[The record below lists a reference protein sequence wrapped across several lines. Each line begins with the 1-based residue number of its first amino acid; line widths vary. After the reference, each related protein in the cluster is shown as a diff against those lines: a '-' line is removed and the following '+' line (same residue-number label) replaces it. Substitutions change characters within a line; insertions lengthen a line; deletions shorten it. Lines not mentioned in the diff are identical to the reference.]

1 MEIEKVWGEYQV
13 ALKSFLHTKVSNEAD
28 VDDLLQ
34 EVLIKTYHSF
44 HTIKESTSVRSW
56 LFQVAN
62 NTVIDFYRKNKRT
75 KALDEQADWH
85 LEDENHARSQLS
97 NCILPFINELP
108 EEQANLL
115 KAIDIDNM
123 SQKEHAEQLG
133 ISYSTLKSRVQKS
146 RHSLKAVFD
155 QCCHFSIDKRGNLF
169 DYEEKPFGCNPC
181 K

>member
-13 ALKSFLHTKVSNEAD
+13 ALKRFLHTKVNNEAD

-34 EVLIKTYHSF
+34 EVLIKTYHNF
-44 HTIKESTSVRSW
+44 HTIKESSSVKSW

-62 NTVIDFYRKNKRT
+62 NTIIDFYRKNKRT
-75 KALDEQADWH
+75 KALDEQANWH
-85 LEDENHARSQLS
+85 VEDENHVRDQLS
-97 NCILPFINELP
+97 DCILPFINELP

-123 SQKEHAEQLG
+123 SQKAHAEQLG

-146 RHSLKAVFD
+146 RHSLKGVFD
-155 QCCHFSIDKRGNLF
+155 ECCHFSIDKRGNLF
-169 DYEEKPFGCNPC
+169 DYEEKPSGCNPC